1 MKTTDTLLLIV
12 LAAIWGSSFMFM
24 RATVDAFGPIA
35 LITVRV
41 GVAALFLSLFLLQL
55 KRRKEFLAH
64 WQHLAWIGVINSAL
78 PFVLF
83 SYASISLT
91 GGNVSLLNTMT
102 PVFTAIIAHYWLK
115 DKMSSPQ
122 IMGLIICIIGLIILV
137 WDKLDI
143 TGSSSLLAILAGICA
158 PLFYGFASNSTKK
171 YLSDVSPLTA
181 TAGSLL
187 FATLFMLLFL
197 PFFMPEISHI
207 SHRDWA
213 YAIILGLVCTAIAYL
228 IFFKL
233 IHDIGPSRAV
243 SVTFLIPIF
252 AFIWGYLVLDEV
264 VTPKMWGA
272 TVIIII
278 GMSYVLKLIGPK
290 NHVIETKTKKAR

>member
-1 MKTTDTLLLIV
+1 MKLTDTLLLIA

-24 RATVDAFGPIA
+24 RATVEAFGPIA
-35 LITVRV
+35 LIAVRV
-41 GVAALFLSLFLLQL
+41 GVAALFLGLFLLTP
-55 KRRKEFLAH
+55 KRRKELGAH
-64 WQHLAWIGVINSAL
+64 WKHLAWIGVINSAL

-83 SYASISLT
+83 AYASISLS

-102 PVFTAIIAHYWLK
+102 PVFTAIIAHFWLK
-115 DKMSSPQ
+115 DKMSPLQ
-122 IMGLIICIIGLIILV
+122 ILGLFICIIGLVILV

-143 TGSSSLLAILAGICA
+143 SEADSPSLALAIFAGISA

-171 YLSDVSPLTA
+171 YLSKVTPLTA

-187 FATLFMLLFL
+187 FATLFMLLLL
-197 PFFMPEISHI
+197 PFFSPTNINHI
-207 SHRDWA
+207 SNLDWI
-213 YAIILGLVCTAIAYL
+213 YAIILGLVCTAVAYL

-264 VTPKMWGA
+264 VTLRMWGA
-272 TVIIII
+272 TAIIVV
-278 GMSYVLKLIGPK
+278 GMSFVLRILKIEK
-290 NHVIETKTKKAR
+290 N

>member
-1 MKTTDTLLLIV
+1 MKLTDTLLLIA

-24 RATVDAFGPIA
+24 RATVEAFGPIA
-35 LITVRV
+35 LIAVRV
-41 GVAALFLSLFLLQL
+41 GVAALFLGLFLLTP
-55 KRRKEFLAH
+55 KRRKELGAH
-64 WQHLAWIGVINSAL
+64 WKHLAWIGVINSAL

-83 SYASISLT
+83 AYASISLS

-102 PVFTAIIAHYWLK
+102 PVFTAIIAHFWLK
-115 DKMSSPQ
+115 DKMSPLQ
-122 IMGLIICIIGLIILV
+122 ILGLFICIIGLVILV

-143 TGSSSLLAILAGICA
+143 SEADSPSLALAIFAGISA

-171 YLSDVSPLTA
+171 YLSKVTPLTA

-187 FATLFMLLFL
+187 FATLFMLLLL
-197 PFFMPEISHI
+197 PFFMPNNINHI
-207 SHRDWA
+207 SNLDWI
-213 YAIILGLVCTAIAYL
+213 YAIILGLVCTAVAYL

-264 VTPKMWGA
+264 VTLRMWGA
-272 TVIIII
+272 TAIIVV
-278 GMSYVLKLIGPK
+278 GMSFVLKLIGA
-290 NHVIETKTKKAR
+290 NHNKTSA

>member
-1 MKTTDTLLLIV
+1 MKLTDTLLLII

-24 RATVDAFGPIA
+24 RATVESFGPIA

-41 GVAALFLSLFLLQL
+41 GIAALVLGLFLLTP
-55 KRRKEFLAH
+55 KRRKEFGTH
-64 WQHLAWIGVINSAL
+64 WKHLAWIGVINSAL

-83 SYASISLT
+83 AYASISLS

-102 PVFTAIIAHYWLK
+102 PVFTAIIAHFWLK
-115 DKMSSPQ
+115 DKMSPLQ
-122 IMGLIICIIGLIILV
+122 IFGLFICIIGLIILV
-137 WDKLDI
+137 WDKLAFSSS
-143 TGSSSLLAILAGICA
+143 GSSSLAILAGISA

-171 YLSDVSPLTA
+171 YLSKVSPLTA

-187 FATLFMLLFL
+187 FATLFMLLLL
-197 PFFMPEISHI
+197 PFFMPDNSSHI
-207 SHRDWA
+207 SNLDWV
-213 YAIILGLVCTAIAYL
+213 YAIILGLVCTAVAYL

-264 VTPKMWGA
+264 VTPRMWGA
-272 TVIIII
+272 TAIIVV
-278 GMSYVLKLIGPK
+278 GMSFVLKLIGA
-290 NHVIETKTKKAR
+290 NSNIKTHKKAP